1 MSKSTTQPI
10 RFASA
15 LFVAL
20 LALASTGCTAVL
32 VPMTG
37 TPVTRIP
44 KELLGVR
51 RSEFVSVPVVMLA
64 RPRPDEYVLDEGDI
78 LAVYIRGIL
87 PYEDPGSVPTPPPVN
102 FNNGGSSL
110 PPSIGFP
117 IPVQD
122 KGIVN
127 LPLLPPFSVR
137 GMSVQEVRKK
147 IVQAYLDKEIIR
159 ESDESAVVSVMQ
171 ERQNNILVLR
181 ANVSGGGSSS
191 GVSARS
197 DESSNGY
204 SIDLPFYKSDVLNA
218 LTATGGL
225 PGVNEKNEVTIYR
238 TSRMPYERRNEIIAE
253 LMATQKGCG
262 TCITDYFIDSKA
274 SLPSDG
280 CFAYSDELVEDQF
293 VTRIPL
299 RMPPG
304 QTPNIKPSDIELED
318 GDILMVESRETEFY
332 YTGGL
337 LRGGQYLLPRD
348 YDLDVLG
355 ALALAG
361 KGIASSQSGGGG
373 GGGGGLGGLSGG
385 LGGPSPSL
393 LYIIRK
399 LPCGRTYNIM
409 VDLQQAMND
418 SSQNILVQP
427 GDTLILRYKPHE
439 ELANFGIGT
448 FFTFGIRE
456 LMRD

>member
-1 MSKSTTQPI
+1 MSKSLIKTADVIGSLITLTLVI
-10 RFASA
+10 
-15 LFVAL
+15 V
-20 LALASTGCTAVL
+20 STGCTAVL
-32 VPMTG
+32 TPMTG
-37 TPVTRIP
+37 TPVTRVP
-44 KELLGVR
+44 DELLGIR
-51 RSEFVSVPVVMLA
+51 RSEYVPVPVVMLA
-64 RPRPDEYVLDEGDI
+64 RPRPEEYIIDDGDI

-87 PYEDPGSVPTPPPVN
+87 PYSDPGSVPPAPPVN
-102 FNNGGSSL
+102 FNNGGGTL

-127 LPLLPPFSVR
+127 LPLLAPVSVKGLTVEQAR
-137 GMSVQEVRKK
+137 DK
-147 IVQAYLDKEIIR
+147 IVDQYRSKEIIR
-159 ESDESAVVSVMQ
+159 TTDEAPIVSIMK
-171 ERQNNILVLR
+171 EREHNILVLR
-181 ANVSGGGSSS
+181 AQANGGSDRTGITGRNDQAST
-191 GVSARS
+191 GF
-197 DESSNGY
+197 

-225 PGVNEKNEVTIYR
+225 PGVNEKNEVTIFR
-238 TSRMPYERRNEIIAE
+238 TSKIPYDRRNEVIAQ
-253 LMATQKGCG
+253 LMASGGRCQPCVTGCFG
-262 TCITDYFIDSKA
+262 ETNAGIGS
-274 SLPSDG
+274 SS
-280 CFAYSDELVEDQF
+280 CFAYTEGMVEDEI

-304 QTPNIKPSDIELED
+304 QTPVIQPSDIELED
-318 GDILMVESRETEFY
+318 GDIVMVESRETEFF

-355 ALALAG
+355 ALAIAG
-361 KGIASSQSGGGG
+361 SGLTSQSGQSGGGG
-373 GGGGGLGGLSGG
+373 GGMGGLSG

-409 VDLQQAMND
+409 VDIQQAMND

-439 ELANFGIGT
+439 ELTNFGIGT

-456 LMRD
+456 LFRD